1 MPVVKNKT
9 TDTNREFWSH
19 VEDVAQQVNTWPDWM
34 RNESHANAGRAREC
48 SEQNRER
55 RSETDVSIDS
65 NPRR

>member
-19 VEDVAQQVNTWPDWM
+19 VEDVAQQVSTWPDWM
-34 RNESHANAGRAREC
+34 RNESHADARTAREC
-48 SEQNRER
+48 PGQNRER
-55 RSETDVSIDS
+55 RTEPDFSIAS